1 MKTTSS
7 ISRRNFVASAA
18 ATAAMAAAAT
28 GTAHAD
34 EGAPAFVNGVAW
46 DAEYDVVVIGYGFAG
61 GHAALAAA
69 DNGANVLI
77 LEKAMFG
84 LEGGNSRYA
93 GQGFAVPNGDS
104 EKTRGYFQD
113 LRGYFS
119 TPSDAMIDAYI
130 EKAETGAD
138 WLRRLG
144 VDPYTEGQVTPSAG
158 EYRELPHGGGDD
170 KENGPFVYL
179 YPAPTIFDASH
190 YNLVQRNVEASESID
205 VWYECPATHLV
216 QDPDTK
222 VIHGVEFEHGGQSY
236 KVRAKNGVIMAMGGF
251 EDNPQMLQDYL
262 LLPSTVPFGA
272 TFNTGDGVTMA
283 QEVGANLWHMGSLAG
298 IMWAFKSP
306 ECDHGLCP
314 LTFAMKAPGFM
325 MVGPSGQRFV
335 NEDQTTRHGLMNYAG
350 TYRSQPAVV
359 PAYGIF
365 DSAYMAAKG
374 RIYPQFSADN
384 SYEIENGYFIVADT
398 LEELAQKLYDDM
410 PDFVRQPNAP
420 EKTGTFTDRF
430 LATVDRWNADF
441 TAGGDTLYGRSA
453 DSMYSIAEPPFYAI
467 PLHPT
472 MFNTQGGAER
482 DEKARVLDLGG
493 NPIPHLYSAG
503 EFGAMWSCNYNG
515 GCNIGEGVMYG
526 RIAGENAAI
535 APDDVVADE
544 LASGDIDFSA
554 APEEDPELGENQYL
568 GCGWG
573 IGGRLKVICTI
584 EDGALA
590 DVQVVRSF
598 ETPGI
603 GSLAVDALPAS
614 FVEANSVNVETIS
627 GATSTSRALIAA
639 VTDCLTQ
646 AGIEVPEPSEEEGK

>member
-1 MKTTSS
+1 MQSS
-7 ISRRNFVASAA
+7 ISRRGFVAGAA
-18 ATAAMAAAAT
+18 ATAACAAAT
-28 GTAHAD
+28 VGV
-34 EGAPAFVNGVAW
+34 APASATDGTTFVRGVEW

-61 GHAALAAA
+61 GHSALAASDA
-69 DNGANVLI
+69 GARVLI
-77 LEKAMFG
+77 LEKAALG

-93 GQGFAVPNGDS
+93 GQGFAVPNGDPD
-104 EKTRGYFQD
+104 KTRAYFQD

-119 TPSDAMIDAYI
+119 TPSDAMIDAYV
-130 EKAETGAD
+130 EKAESGAD

-179 YPAPTIFDASH
+179 YVAPTIFDASH
-190 YNLVQRNVEASESID
+190 YNLVQQNVEAAEGID

-222 VIHGVEFEHGGQSY
+222 VVHGVEFEHDGKAY
-236 KVRAKNGVIMAMGGF
+236 RVRAKRGVIMAPGGF
-251 EDNPQMLQDYL
+251 ENNPQMLQDYL

-272 TFNTGDGVTMA
+272 LYNTGDGVTMA
-283 QEVGANLWHMGSLAG
+283 QEVDANLWHMGNLAG

-306 ECDHGLCP
+306 ECEHGLCP
-314 LTFAMKAPGFM
+314 LSFAMKAPGFM
-325 MVGPSGQRFV
+325 MVGPSGQRFE

-365 DSAYMAAKG
+365 DSAYMAEKG
-374 RIYPQFSADN
+374 RLYPQFSVDN
-384 SYEIENGYFIVADT
+384 SYEVDNGYFLVADT

-420 EKTGTFTDRF
+420 EKTGTFADRF

-441 TAGGDTLYGRSA
+441 AAGGDTLYGRGA
-453 DSMYSIAEPPFYAI
+453 DSMYAISEPPFYAI

-482 DEKARVLDLGG
+482 DEQARVLDRDG

-526 RIAGENAAI
+526 RIAGENAA
-535 APDDVVADE
+535 AATEDVVDE
-544 LASGDIDFSA
+544 TLAAGSIDFSA
-554 APEEDPELGENQYL
+554 ASEEDPELSENQYL

-573 IGGRLKVICTI
+573 IGGRLKVVCTI
-584 EDGALA
+584 EGGVLT
-590 DVQVVRSF
+590 DVQVVRSM

-603 GSLAVDALPAS
+603 GTLATSALPAA
-614 FVEANSVNVETIS
+614 FVEANGVDVETVS

-646 AGIEVPEPSEEEGK
+646 AGIEVPESSAEADKK